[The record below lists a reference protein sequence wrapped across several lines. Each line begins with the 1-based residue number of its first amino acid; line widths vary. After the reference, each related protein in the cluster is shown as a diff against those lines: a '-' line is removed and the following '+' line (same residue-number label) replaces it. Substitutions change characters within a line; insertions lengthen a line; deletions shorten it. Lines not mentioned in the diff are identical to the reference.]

1 MWGGAVAVM
10 DLKISAN
17 IETCYFL
24 SALIS
29 SLENNT
35 LIYLQYYT
43 NNTGNYLEIYLLK
56 FPVTHRQVHLSAQL
70 GEN

>member
-10 DLKISAN
+10 ELEISAN

-24 SALIS
+24 SALLS
-29 SLENNT
+29 SLANNA
-35 LIYLQYYT
+35 LISTIHT

-70 GEN
+70 GEI

>member
-1 MWGGAVAVM
+1 MLGGAVM
-10 DLKISAN
+10 ELEISAN

-24 SALIS
+24 STLLS
-29 SLENNT
+29 SLANNT
-35 LIYLQYYT
+35 LKSTIDLQII
-43 NNTGNYLEIYLLK
+43 LETIYLLK